1 MKRIGE
7 SLTYANVVA
16 TLALFL
22 ALTGAAAFAATQLA
36 KNSVGP
42 KQLRKNAVTKVKIK
56 KGAVTPAKIGGML
69 PGLKVD
75 ASTLGVVPSAAQAGN
90 SQTVRGLTPD
100 QIAATSRLRCPDGM
114 VLASGICFEP
124 TARPAAEWLSAVS
137 ICAQAGRRVPAPSEL
152 IAFETQ
158 TYTEAPPPEWVG
170 EISAS
175 GPNVMLVSAGP
186 LQISIES
193 KSILLEAPYRC
204 AVNPLN

>member
-1 MKRIGE
+1 MKRIAE

-16 TLALFL
+16 TLALVL
-22 ALTGAAAFAATQLA
+22 ALTGAAAFAASQLA
-36 KNSVGP
+36 KNSVGA
-42 KQLRKNAVTKVKIK
+42 KQLRKNAVTRVKIK
-56 KGAVTPAKIGGML
+56 NGAVTPAKIGGML
-69 PGLKVD
+69 PGQKVD
-75 ASTLGVVPSAAQAGN
+75 ASTLGTVPYAAQAGN

-114 VLASGICFEP
+114 VLASGICFEL

-158 TYTEAPPPEWVG
+158 TYSEAPPLEWVG
-170 EISAS
+170 EVTSGSVQLLSAS
-175 GPNVMLVSAGP
+175 PFHIGV
-186 LQISIES
+186 ES
-193 KSILLEAPYRC
+193 KSILSEAPYRC